1 MDALYYYDPH
11 SQPLRCIHGDTEGR
25 SCAGECGT
33 NERGYKQDWGGNAM
47 LVTGIGVGDVER
59 GVLFGC
65 WFAAYIHAHGH
76 QRDILKISANM
87 IFFSSF

>member
-1 MDALYYYDPH
+1 MNALYYYD

-47 LVTGIGVGDVER
+47 LVSGIGVGDVER
-59 GVLFGC
+59 GVMFGC
-65 WFAAYIHAHGH
+65 WFAAYIHGH
-76 QRDILKISANM
+76 MATNEISSRLAL
-87 IFFSSF
+87 I